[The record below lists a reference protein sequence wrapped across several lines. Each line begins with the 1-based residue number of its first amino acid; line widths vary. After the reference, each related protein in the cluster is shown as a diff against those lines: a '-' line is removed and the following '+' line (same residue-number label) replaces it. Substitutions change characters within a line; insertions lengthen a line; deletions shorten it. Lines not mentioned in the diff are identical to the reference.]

1 MLVLT
6 LPHLCFT
13 INMTLHQFRSLPL
26 QTQERLLINNGTFLF
41 DRKAV
46 GIKVLL
52 YQLSGFYVEVFYDTV
67 TAKVCLIKSF
77 TETEDLEAYLYKI
90 DISEVQAI
98 LNKA

>member
-6 LPHLCFT
+6 LPHLVFT

>member
-1 MLVLT
+1 
-6 LPHLCFT
+6 
-13 INMTLHQFRSLPL
+13 MTLHQFRSLPL

-77 TETEDLEAYLYKI
+77 TETDDLEAYLYKI